1 LNILGVGLF
10 GDVILIIAF
19 FFARARGDEDLVA
32 GFSVYM
38 FAVLPLFVLMLFIIG
53 LANGKGGRDWLW
65 LVMTFL
71 LSPLITIP
79 LLLIL
84 PSKRQDKINWR
95 ELLFAPL
102 VVIILFSFWGGLV
115 LLLDIFF
122 LIVHRNKRRT

>member
-1 LNILGVGLF
+1 
-10 GDVILIIAF
+10 VILIIAF

-53 LANGKGGRDWLW
+53 LANGKGRRDWLW

-84 PSKRQDKINWR
+84 LRQNDKIR
-95 ELLFAPL
+95 
-102 VVIILFSFWGGLV
+102 
-115 LLLDIFF
+115 
-122 LIVHRNKRRT
+122 